1 MIPSF
6 EHFLYPTLFL
16 LRDGIPKKRD
26 ELKELCIDFMGFTKE
41 ELQEKINSG
50 KKYKI
55 VDRLQWATYYLLKAG
70 LLCRPTKA
78 TDQITSEG
86 IELLKSGIKELNRQ
100 FLREHYESFRI
111 FEKKTRDAAQERLK
125 AKQKG
130 RSQRIESKLK
140 SKVDAGEELLFQ
152 TNNISEIDSSLKTHN
167 LEKISTELT
176 IHSEFELKI
185 HKIMDEVEDLTNS
198 LIRELVDIVNDF
210 DSESFENL
218 LKELMPSMGYS
229 SVWERFECP
238 VNFSHKITAS
248 GLVNIDEL
256 GLSRF
261 LFVAHN
267 GITEAVNAIDV
278 QSFMGYLSTCGL
290 SKGIY
295 ITTSYFSQEALDVP
309 NYGAVKVILV
319 DGTSLAKLMVKFNIG
334 VITRETFEVK
344 EVNQEYL
351 FTHLSHS

>member
-16 LRDGIPKKRD
+16 LRDGVPKRRN
-26 ELKELCIDFMGFTKE
+26 ELKELCIGFMGFTRK
-41 ELQEKINSG
+41 ELQERISSG

-70 LLCRPTKA
+70 LLCRPSKG

-86 IELLKSGIKELNRQ
+86 IELLNSGVKDLNRQ

-111 FEKKTRDAAQERLK
+111 FEKQTRDAAQERLK

-130 RSQRIESKLK
+130 RNQKTESKLK
-140 SKVDAGEELLFQ
+140 SEVDTDEKLLLKA
-152 TNNISEIDSSLKTHN
+152 NNTSPIDSAIDINSREKN
-167 LEKISTELT
+167 LALLN
-176 IHSEFELKI
+176 IHSEFELKVC
-185 HKIMDEVEDLTNS
+185 KITNEVEDLTNS
-198 LIRELVDIVNDF
+198 LIQELVGIINDF

-218 LKELMPSMGYS
+218 LKELMPRMGYS
-229 SVWERFECP
+229 SVFEKFELP
-238 VNFSHKITAS
+238 INFSHKVTAS
-248 GLVNIDEL
+248 GIVNIDEL

-267 GITEAVNAIDV
+267 GITEAVNEKDV
-278 QSFMGYLSTCGL
+278 QSFIGYLSTCRL

-295 ITTSYFSQEALDVP
+295 FTTSCFSQEALDVL
-309 NYGAVKVILV
+309 NDGAVKVILI
-319 DGTSLAKLMVKFNIG
+319 DGTSLAKLMIKFNLG
-334 VITRETFEVK
+334 VVTRETFEVK
-344 EVNQEYL
+344 DVNHEYL